1 MLSASHN
8 GLATRIL
15 DRADLRLNDQMIE
28 AIVAADHADDVNLA
42 TSAIAMPLSNAVCT
56 ICHLP
61 SARPWRQDL

>member
-28 AIVAADHADDVNLA
+28 AIVAADHADDVNLGDVRH
-42 TSAIAMPLSNAVCT
+42 SDAIVKRGVHDLPFAVG
-56 ICHLP
+56 
-61 SARPWRQDL
+61 